1 MDILNYLRRLFFIEE
16 KKKTEDI
23 FFECEESEDIVVGQ
37 TDDCDFCTIVGV
49 DICCLHRMGKTFGM
63 AALSRTTIVNS
74 DKKRRDVTIN
84 YDGYSFTGVF
94 SKTSNRWVL
103 VYGDGDE
110 SDDDDEE
117 DDLHLQRMYKMYLN
131 MNKAVKGNR
140 WTFAEYKA
148 VVAIINNKV

>member
-37 TDDCDFCTIVGV
+37 TDDCDFCTMVGV

-63 AALSRTTIVNS
+63 AALSRTTTVNS
-74 DKKRRDVTIN
+74 DKKRIYIIFN

-103 VYGDGDE
+103 VYGDGDG
-110 SDDDDEE
+110 SYDDEE

-140 WTFAEYKA
+140 RTFAEYKA
-148 VVAIINNKV
+148 LVVSYD